1 MTKRPS
7 PPRSS
12 HRPAPFVDEKAAVD
26 EERPKPA
33 RERIARDEAA
43 APDVKA
49 KRVDRVHGTN
59 R

>member
-1 MTKRPS
+1 
-7 PPRSS
+7 
-12 HRPAPFVDEKAAVD
+12 VDEKAAVD